1 MKTRGGVESYLYS
14 LINLGARSELVVSAM
29 PGRFTTNKK
38 PDTHRVGGWL
48 DTSARVWPVQKI
60 SPLPGF
66 DPLTVR
72 LVASRY
78 NW

>member
-48 DTSARVWPVQKI
+48 DTSARV
-60 SPLPGF
+60 
-66 DPLTVR
+66 
-72 LVASRY
+72 
-78 NW
+78 